1 MGLPSRKTP
10 LLNMRWFEI
19 AAEGTCYGWTWMRL
33 NPRTDVGG
41 LSVATPL
48 QQNPQL
54 ISWLRRLQGVPPWAL
69 LSLVING
76 LMFITVLVV
85 LRQLSHASDPVLSQA
100 NAYASEQRANAK
112 PAFEQ
117 QLGERHA
124 LEYQQ
129 WVALLQAEASAAVSI
144 NAPRQNVLLGDSI
157 TLWFPSDMLPGRKT
171 WLNQA
176 ISGEN
181 SGGLLNRLYVLDS
194 NEVEAFFIMV
204 GINDMIWGGK
214 DEDLTYNV
222 RSMINYLQEQHPDAR
237 IVVQSILPH
246 GGENASWEG
255 RDKLVAISPSR
266 VEAVNEKLELIAA
279 ELGVDYL
286 DLHPLFANGEGFIR
300 PDLTTDG
307 LHLNEDGYMVWRTAI
322 ALYNQANFEP

>member
-1 MGLPSRKTP
+1 M
-10 LLNMRWFEI
+10 
-19 AAEGTCYGWTWMRL
+19 
-33 NPRTDVGG
+33 
-41 LSVATPL
+41 ATPL
-48 QQNPQL
+48 QRYPQL
-54 ISWLRRLQGVPPWAL
+54 ANFLRRLQEVPPWAL
-69 LSLVING
+69 LSLVMNG
-76 LMFITVLVV
+76 LLFVTVLVV
-85 LRQLSHASDPVLSQA
+85 LRQLSQATDAVLPQA
-100 NAYASEQRANAK
+100 NAYASDQQVERQVK
-112 PAFEQ
+112 TEPAFEQ

-129 WVALLQAEASAAVSI
+129 WVALLKSEATAAAAI

-157 TLWFPSDMLPGRKT
+157 TLWFPPDMLPGRKT

-181 SGGLLNRLYVLDS
+181 SGGLLNRLYVLDG
-194 NEVEAFFIMV
+194 NTIETFFIMV

-214 DEDLTYNV
+214 DEDLAYNV
-222 RSMINYLQEQHPDAR
+222 RSMVNYLQEQHPDAQ

-246 GGENASWEG
+246 GGANASWEG
-255 RDKLVAISPSR
+255 RDKLAAISPDR
-266 VEAVNEKLELIAA
+266 ITAVNDSLKLIAA

-286 DLHPLFANGEGFIR
+286 NLYPLFANGEGFIR

-322 ALYNQANFEP
+322 ALYNETAFAP

>member
-1 MGLPSRKTP
+1 MNSSWGNGT
-10 LLNMRWFEI
+10 RW
-19 AAEGTCYGWTWMRL
+19 
-33 NPRTDVGG
+33 
-41 LSVATPL
+41 S
-48 QQNPQL
+48 
-54 ISWLRRLQGVPPWAL
+54 
-69 LSLVING
+69 INSG
-76 LMFITVLVV
+76 F
-85 LRQLSHASDPVLSQA
+85 
-100 NAYASEQRANAK
+100 
-112 PAFEQ
+112 
-117 QLGERHA
+117 
-124 LEYQQ
+124 
-129 WVALLQAEASAAVSI
+129 ALLQAEASAAVSI

-255 RDKLVAISPSR
+255 RDKLAAISPSR

-322 ALYNQANFEP
+322 ALYNQANFEPLRNGDSITWDGCLGCPRAGRMPALQKLDVIKSSFLRKELQPSGMAVLAVPRRHPACPTSIGCYTPPTAKKFLSKGDHPQRRSFFFREPSPATLLRGIHF

>member
-1 MGLPSRKTP
+1 
-10 LLNMRWFEI
+10 
-19 AAEGTCYGWTWMRL
+19 
-33 NPRTDVGG
+33 
-41 LSVATPL
+41 VATPL
-48 QQNPQL
+48 QRNPQL
-54 ISWLRRLQGVPPWAL
+54 MSWLRRLQEVPPWAL

-85 LRQLSHASDPVLSQA
+85 LRQLSHNASDPVLPQA
-100 NAYASEQRANAK
+100 NAYAADQQVAAK

-129 WVALLQAEASAAVSI
+129 WVALLQAEADAAVAI

-204 GINDMIWGGK
+204 GINDMIWGGN
-214 DEDLTYNV
+214 DDDLAYNI
-222 RSMINYLQEQHPDAR
+222 RSIINYLQEQHPNAR

-246 GGENASWEG
+246 GGANASWEG
-255 RDKLVAISPSR
+255 RDKLAAIAPSR
-266 VEAVNEKLELIAA
+266 VTAVNEKLELIAA
-279 ELGVDYL
+279 ELGADYL
-286 DLHPLFANGEGFIR
+286 NLYPLFANGDGFMR
-300 PDLTTDG
+300 SDLTTDG

-322 ALYNQANFEP
+322 ALYNEANFDP